1 MDPEGSWKFLKVPE
15 GSGKFL
21 KVQRSFEGSR
31 RFREDPDGS

>member
-21 KVQRSFEGSR
+21 KVQRSFEGS
-31 RFREDPDGS
+31 